1 LNTNGELI
9 VSCQYE
15 RCADFHEGF
24 AVVKNG
30 DQYAMIDINGKYYIP
45 FGIYDYISDF
55 SEGLA
60 EVDKRGMSG
69 FVDKNG
75 NSTFDYIK

>member
-1 LNTNGELI
+1 MI

-15 RCADFHEGF
+15 RCEDFHEGF
-24 AVVKNG
+24 AVVRN
-30 DQYAMIDINGKYYIP
+30 DNRYAMIDKKGDYYIP
-45 FGIYDYISDF
+45 FGIYDFISDF

-60 EVDKRGMSG
+60 KVNKRGMSG